1 MTKADAINWP
11 VKGLILAGELIF
23 PVAALGMQAEY
34 FTRLVAEQKTT
45 QLVHEDRIH
54 E

>member
-11 VKGLILAGELIF
+11 VKGLILAGEPIF
-23 PVAALGMQAEY
+23 PAAVLGMQAEY
-34 FTRLVAEQKTT
+34 FIRLVAEQETT
-45 QLVHEDRIH
+45 LLVHEDSIH